1 MFSVSIIAVTMFNV
15 AAVTLG
21 TLAVMLWLRRR
32 GGRWRDFFLGAGIF
46 FLFAMV
52 LEQMLHQLVLRSPAG
67 PTLQGSVWLTG
78 LYGGLAAGVF
88 EEVGRFCA
96 FKLVLRGQR
105 ERITALSYGI
115 GHGGGEA
122 FLLLGM
128 TYINNLILMFTL
140 SNGGV
145 LPPALDSAVRGLA
158 AVPVTAYLWA
168 LFERI
173 PAVAFHMSASVL
185 VFAAAKQ
192 PGKLWLLPAAILL
205 HALLDFT
212 AIVCNAYLPLPVL
225 ELLITVFALAVV
237 WLGYRVYNNLQKN
250 QEIS

>member
-1 MFSVSIIAVTMFNV
+1 M
-15 AAVTLG
+15 
-21 TLAVMLWLRRR
+21 
-32 GGRWRDFFLGAGIF
+32 
-46 FLFAMV
+46 
-52 LEQMLHQLVLRSPAG
+52 
-67 PTLQGSVWLTG
+67 
-78 LYGGLAAGVF
+78 F
-88 EEVGRFCA
+88 EETGRFCA

-192 PGKLWLLPAAILL
+192 PGKLWLFPAAILL

-212 AIVCNAYLPLPVL
+212 AIVCNAYLPLPAL

-250 QEIS
+250 QEIP

>member
-1 MFSVSIIAVTMFNV
+1 MARTSTIAVMV
-15 AAVTLG
+15 LILVLVTAGVLG
-21 TLAVMLWLRRR
+21 VMLLLRRR
-32 GGRWRDFFLGAGIF
+32 GGRWRDFFLGAGTF

-52 LEQMLHQLVLRSPAG
+52 REQLLHQVVLRSPIG
-67 PTLQGSVWLTG
+67 PVLQGNVWLTA
-78 LYGGLAAGVF
+78 LYGGLAAGLF
-88 EEVGRFCA
+88 EETGRFCA

>member
-1 MFSVSIIAVTMFNV
+1 MILMAVLTVVGPM
-15 AAVTLG
+15 AG
-21 TLAVMLWLRRR
+21 MLFLRRR
-32 GGRWRDFFLGAGIF
+32 GGRWRDFWVGGATF

-105 ERITALSYGI
+105 DRITALSYGI

-212 AIVCNAYLPLPVL
+212 AIVCNAYLPLPAL

>member
-1 MFSVSIIAVTMFNV
+1 MVRTSTIAVMV
-15 AAVTLG
+15 LILVLVTAGVLG
-21 TLAVMLWLRRR
+21 VMLLLRRR
-32 GGRWRDFFLGAGIF
+32 GGRWRDFFLGAGTF

-52 LEQMLHQLVLRSPAG
+52 LEQLLHQVVLRAPIG
-67 PTLQGSVWLTG
+67 PVLQGNVWLTA
-78 LYGGLAAGVF
+78 LYGGLAAGLF
-88 EEVGRFCA
+88 EETGRFCA

-192 PGKLWLLPAAILL
+192 PGKLWLFPAAILL

-212 AIVCNAYLPLPVL
+212 AIVCNAYLPLPAL

-250 QEIS
+250 QEIP

>member
-1 MFSVSIIAVTMFNV
+1 MVRTSTIAVMV
-15 AAVTLG
+15 LILVLVTAGVLG
-21 TLAVMLWLRRR
+21 VMLLLRRR
-32 GGRWRDFFLGAGIF
+32 GGRWRDFFLGAGTF

-52 LEQMLHQLVLRSPAG
+52 LEQLLHQMVLRSPIG
-67 PTLQGSVWLTG
+67 PVLQENVWLTA
-78 LYGGLAAGVF
+78 LYGGLAAGLF
-88 EEVGRFCA
+88 EETGRFCA

-192 PGKLWLLPAAILL
+192 PGKLWLFPAAILL

-212 AIVCNAYLPLPVL
+212 AIVCNAYLPLPAL

>member
-1 MFSVSIIAVTMFNV
+1 MVRTSTIAVMV
-15 AAVTLG
+15 LILVLVTAGVLG
-21 TLAVMLWLRRR
+21 VMLLLRRR
-32 GGRWRDFFLGAGIF
+32 GGRWRDFFLGAGTF

-52 LEQMLHQLVLRSPAG
+52 LEQLLHQMVLRSPIG
-67 PTLQGSVWLTG
+67 PVLQENVWLTA
-78 LYGGLAAGVF
+78 LYGGLAAGLF
-88 EEVGRFCA
+88 EETGRFCA

-250 QEIS
+250 QEIP

>member
-1 MFSVSIIAVTMFNV
+1 MVRTSTIAVMV
-15 AAVTLG
+15 LILVLVTAGVLG
-21 TLAVMLWLRRR
+21 VMLLLRRR
-32 GGRWRDFFLGAGIF
+32 GGRWRDFFLGAGTF

-52 LEQMLHQLVLRSPAG
+52 LEQLLHQMVLRSPIG
-67 PTLQGSVWLTG
+67 PVLQENVWLTA
-78 LYGGLAAGVF
+78 LYGGLAAGLF
-88 EEVGRFCA
+88 EETGRFCA

-192 PGKLWLLPAAILL
+192 PGKLWLFPAAILL

-212 AIVCNAYLPLPVL
+212 AIVCNAYLPLPAL

-250 QEIS
+250 QEIP

>member
-1 MFSVSIIAVTMFNV
+1 MVRTSTIAVMV
-15 AAVTLG
+15 LILVLVTAGVLG
-21 TLAVMLWLRRR
+21 VMLLLRRR
-32 GGRWRDFFLGAGIF
+32 GGRWRDFFLGAGTF

-52 LEQMLHQLVLRSPAG
+52 LEQLLHQVVLRSPIG
-67 PTLQGSVWLTG
+67 PVLQGNVWLTA
-78 LYGGLAAGVF
+78 LYGGLAAGLF
-88 EEVGRFCA
+88 EETGRFCA

-212 AIVCNAYLPLPVL
+212 AIVY
-225 ELLITVFALAVV
+225 F
-237 WLGYRVYNNLQKN
+237 
-250 QEIS
+250 S

>member
-1 MFSVSIIAVTMFNV
+1 MVRTSTIAVMV
-15 AAVTLG
+15 LILVLVTAGVLG
-21 TLAVMLWLRRR
+21 VMLLLRRR
-32 GGRWRDFFLGAGIF
+32 GGRWRDFFLGAGTF

-52 LEQMLHQLVLRSPAG
+52 LEQLLHQMVLRSPIG
-67 PTLQGSVWLTG
+67 PVLQENVWLTA
-78 LYGGLAAGVF
+78 LYGGLAAGLF
-88 EEVGRFCA
+88 EETGRFCA

-105 ERITALSYGI
+105 DRITALSYGI

-192 PGKLWLLPAAILL
+192 PGKLWLFPAAILL

-225 ELLITVFALAVV
+225 ELLITVFALAVEI
-237 WLGYRVYNNLQKN
+237 GRASCRERV
-250 QEIS
+250 